1 MRVRSLKSTRRRSL
15 ACPKQMILCFCRPLN
30 FSGEAVNIGGT
41 IELSGSG
48 SAELELLCDRCADS
62 FSQTVEFEVFERLKK
77 EDEFS
82 DGGEEDPNLLC
93 SRGSS
98 VDLDE
103 IVYKNLYMNLP
114 SKRLCD
120 EDCKG
125 LCSECGVNLNRES
138 CNCSHEV
145 TDPDLIFWINFC
157 RICKDNLCPWV
168 STLYLVRTRKRCNT
182 IWQFQRLQRQ
192 EEIREEQ
199 TGSSAFRV
207 WLSAARRV
215 QDHAQ
220 SLQGLWLLQ
229 G

>member
-1 MRVRSLKSTRRRSL
+1 MELNLLPIMSYEGKKLEINEETQLSLSEADDFVLLSPVK
-15 ACPKQMILCFCRPLN
+15 

-82 DGGEEDPNLLC
+82 DGGEEDPEFIMFE
-93 SRGSS
+93 GSS

-145 TDPDLIFWINFC
+145 TDPRFDILD
-157 RICKDNLCPWV
+157 K
-168 STLYLVRTRKRCNT
+168 
-182 IWQFQRLQRQ
+182 
-192 EEIREEQ
+192 
-199 TGSSAFRV
+199 
-207 WLSAARRV
+207 
-215 QDHAQ
+215 
-220 SLQGLWLLQ
+220 LL
-229 G
+229 